1 MANVMYYIKVD
12 IHEVKDVLY
21 KEESTERE
29 TIPNVFVEASFKDY
43 SNYTQTKEHSSNAFF
58 NASFNFTPKLSPSE
72 FERGRIIV
80 ALYHK
85 EGIASYKKLIGHH
98 AFSLPLIYSKQQH
111 CIHRSWVKVF
121 NPNFPTHNAGSMLV
135 SISVSAP
142 GDKPAVFKDD
152 DLSGQ
157 GLGTDIA
164 QTGIRFNK
172 VPEMNLKNYMLY
184 LNVVCGRDFMLKNL
198 SYSEIKPSVRLS
210 HFGIFEETP
219 PMNDNTNPEW
229 QTTLYIPCLTP
240 SFDETVTVEF
250 YNGTELLQF
259 ESIDLVHLINNGFP
273 PKWINIYS
281 KGVGNQNSNL
291 LGGILKFFSD
301 STSSLTDYFG
311 RILISASAEQVQT
324 LYVKGIKPCRSIS
337 LPPIQERKIAVDI
350 YEIVSLDHKYRFIE
364 VIISQGIFSTK
375 SRVFQLKNN
384 GSYEINDITGRLQV
398 FEPSFSSNDDGD
410 LCDFFIYVN
419 SLSDGTCER
428 VSWARVPY
436 EKVKN
441 SETKPM
447 WILLSSFANEPI
459 DLFNILLSFEV
470 SSNIAGFER
479 KERIKYNLAR
489 YNFRCMIYEAFQLP
503 CLETNCYPSSYIE
516 VELSGVNIKTGLA
529 RDSTNPYY
537 FCSRE
542 EEVYLPTNLL
552 LAPNINISV
561 FYEQNSVFSRPR
573 LVCTGQYS
581 LTNVPREW
589 TWAPQW
595 LKLRSLLNPM
605 HKPRVLVAFELIP
618 SAELTRSPESFP
630 FFEDIVPST
639 RSCILTL
646 VLLGI
651 RTFSLLENPRVQI
664 RFKGYDTFIDPECH
678 SHKTAN
684 GHSSHNSGNLGE
696 GFDILNVTGKATSGS
711 YGNWN
716 FLTTHVIN
724 LELPK
729 RMHHHSCLDLQVICD
744 NSAGPLGS
752 TVLTLNQ
759 YFPWL
764 TPTERKLSNEMFR
777 MELIDCFNSSAPSN
791 TVNINKTLEDVNNI
805 NVEFVDE
812 IDAVS
817 KHKSRFHAIDSN
829 TNINATV
836 NSVENNSVGNDV
848 TGKSKIATEGND
860 NIDNITSET
869 TSASDARDSVI
880 RIDEG
885 DEDDKLIDEDEL
897 DFEILIDDSMNSLM
911 REEISYEL
919 EAEMTEEA
927 FQYKKA
933 PILRFNENG
942 IPEVIGIL
950 KFIIQIQE
958 SSNNRQQQL
967 KQIEIMQREADEKIR
982 RFRSMWDD
990 AKDLVVRAYILE
1002 AKGLYTSGLIND
1014 SISIKN
1020 ITGEDLTYI
1029 WIRNID
1035 DQHTNTGNTIN
1046 NTNTRNSVN
1055 RSMLYPYSI
1064 KDLNNGKK
1072 GLKPIFNQCY
1082 NLSCSLPENSILRVS
1097 VMSKSA
1103 LSETIIGTT
1112 YIDCEDRFFN
1122 ARLRELMLGE
1132 LAPVESRVLRGE
1144 EQQMG
1149 ETISRGVLRM
1159 WLEVL
1164 RAEDARAKPIQNLG
1178 SLDPANYELRV
1189 VIWRARCFSDETSE
1203 ISLYVCGFYQ
1213 NELGEFVQK
1222 TDTHYHSKDKIGI
1235 FNWRFKYLVTI
1246 PTEYTNLKLQLYSYT
1261 LLKDEVIGE
1270 ANIDLGYEFHRVWKK
1285 NRLHSIPK
1293 FTANL
1298 YSLADSSKI
1307 VGSVDV
1313 EISLLNESDSK
1324 RYPVGAGREEPNRD
1338 PYLPKVNQNR
1348 NFVDFAG
1355 FGDTFVNFGNK
1366 IISGIKTTGAIIV
1379 VLSIFALAIVIL
1391 IIIK

>member
-1 MANVMYYIKVD
+1 
-12 IHEVKDVLY
+12 
-21 KEESTERE
+21 
-29 TIPNVFVEASFKDY
+29 
-43 SNYTQTKEHSSNAFF
+43 
-58 NASFNFTPKLSPSE
+58 
-72 FERGRIIV
+72 
-80 ALYHK
+80 
-85 EGIASYKKLIGHH
+85 
-98 AFSLPLIYSKQQH
+98 
-111 CIHRSWVKVF
+111 
-121 NPNFPTHNAGSMLV
+121 MLV

-157 GLGTDIA
+157 GLGTDLA

-172 VPEMNLKNYMLY
+172 VPEMNLKNFMLY
-184 LNVVCGRDFMLKNL
+184 LNVVCGRDFMNKDQF
-198 SYSEIKPSVRLS
+198 YSEIKPSVKLS
-210 HFGIFEETP
+210 HFGITEETP

-250 YNGTELLQF
+250 YNGSELLQF
-259 ESIDLVHLINNGFP
+259 ESIDLVHLVNNGYP

-281 KGVGNQNSNL
+281 KGIGSQNANL

-350 YEIVSLDHKYRFIE
+350 YEIVSLDHRYRFIE
-364 VIISQGIFSTK
+364 VVISQGIFSTK
-375 SRVFQLKNN
+375 SRVFQLKTN
-384 GSYEINDITGRLQV
+384 GSYEINDSTGRLNV

-428 VSWARVPY
+428 VAWARVPY

-447 WILLSSFANEPI
+447 WILLASFSNDQV

-470 SSNIAGFER
+470 SSNVASFER

-489 YNFRCMIYEAFQLP
+489 YTFRCMIYEAFQLP
-503 CLETNCYPSSYIE
+503 CLETNSYPTSYIE
-516 VELSGVNIKTGLA
+516 IELSGVNIKTGLA
-529 RDSTNPYY
+529 RGSTNPYY
-537 FCSRE
+537 FCSKE

-561 FYEQNSVFSRPR
+561 FYEQSSVFSRPR

-581 LTNVPREW
+581 LMNVPREW

-595 LKLRSLLNPM
+595 LKLRSLLNPN

-618 SAELTRSPESFP
+618 STELMKSPESFP

-651 RTFSLLENPRVQI
+651 RTFSLLENPRILI
-664 RFKGYDTFIDPECH
+664 RFKGYDSFIDPEY
-678 SHKTAN
+678 HKN
-684 GHSSHNSGNLGE
+684 RVNSGKSDRVNSHNSVE
-696 GFDILNVTGKATSGS
+696 EFDVVNITGKAMGS

-729 RMHHHSCLDLQVICD
+729 RMHHHSCLDLQVVCD
-744 NSAGPLGS
+744 NTTGPLGS

-764 TPTERKLSNEMFR
+764 NPTERKLSTEMFR
-777 MELIDCFNSSAPSN
+777 MELIDCFHSSAPTN
-791 TVNINKTLEDVNNI
+791 TININKTLEDVNNI

-812 IDAVS
+812 IDVVS
-817 KHKSRFHAIDSN
+817 KHQSRFHAIDSN
-829 TNINATV
+829 TQVGTKSNSIVVAADSLGDKTEDTDLGDDSTRENTV
-836 NSVENNSVGNDV
+836 
-848 TGKSKIATEGND
+848 
-860 NIDNITSET
+860 IT
-869 TSASDARDSVI
+869 I
-880 RIDEG
+880 
-885 DEDDKLIDEDEL
+885 DDKMEDEL
-897 DFEILIDDSMNSLM
+897 DFEILIDESMNSLM

-927 FQYKKA
+927 FKYKKA
-933 PILRFNENG
+933 PILRFNANG

-958 SSNNRQQQL
+958 SSNNQQQQL
-967 KQIEIMQREADEKIR
+967 KQIEKMQREADETIR

-1002 AKGLYTSGLIND
+1002 AKGLYTNGLIND
-1014 SISIKN
+1014 SLSIKN

-1035 DQHTNTGNTIN
+1035 DQHTVNSGTTGT
-1046 NTNTRNSVN
+1046 TM
-1055 RSMLYPYSI
+1055 RSKLYPYSI

-1082 NLSCSLPENSILRVS
+1082 NLSCSLPENSILRIS
-1097 VMSKSA
+1097 VMSRSA
-1103 LSETIIGTT
+1103 LSEAIIGTT

-1122 ARLRELMLGE
+1122 TRLRELMLGE
-1132 LAPVESRVLRGE
+1132 LAPVESRVLRAE

-1189 VIWRARCFSDETSE
+1189 VIWRAKCFSDEISE
-1203 ISLYVCGFYQ
+1203 ISLYVCGYYQ
-1213 NELGEFVQK
+1213 NELGEFTQK

-1338 PYLPKVNQNR
+1338 PFLPKVSQNR

-1355 FGDTFVNFGNK
+1355 FGDTFVNFGTK